1 MEMVKIGL
9 QIYTL
14 WRETEKDFVGTVNEV
29 GKMEYDGLELAGM
42 PNCSEQELKELLDK
56 NNLQVAG
63 AHLSFEEQEA
73 DMEGLCGFLSR
84 LGAKKITIPAM
95 RQEML
100 AAEALPETARR
111 LNELNKRAE
120 ACGLEFSYHNHW
132 VEMVDN
138 RMETL
143 LELCPHMQW
152 ELDTYWAKYAGRDP
166 LQTMKELGDRLT
178 LLHIKDMAPG
188 ELTPDTPNPAIL
200 EGIID
205 IQGLLEQA
213 NRQGIDWALVE
224 MDNPD
229 GDPLT
234 LTRRSVENLRKAG
247 F

>member
-1 MEMVKIGL
+1 MEI
-9 QIYTL
+9 
-14 WRETEKDFVGTVNEV
+14 
-29 GKMEYDGLELAGM
+29 
-42 PNCSEQELKELLDK
+42 
-56 NNLQVAG
+56 
-63 AHLSFEEQEA
+63 
-73 DMEGLCGFLSR
+73 
-84 LGAKKITIPAM
+84 
-95 RQEML
+95 
-100 AAEALPETARR
+100 
-111 LNELNKRAE
+111 
-120 ACGLEFSYHNHW
+120 
-132 VEMVDN
+132 
-138 RMETL
+138 L